1 MKNIIA
7 IFLVSCIA
15 WLSACK
21 SYQVEADVASGEYYY
36 TCSMHPQIME
46 THPGVC
52 PICHMELIKVK
63 RTQTAPDEVKL
74 NDEQIR
80 LANIIVDTIGFSR
93 MGDKFILTAT
103 LTADETQSDVVASR
117 MSGRIDRLYFKNTG
131 EYIKKGQPVFFI
143 YSEDLNNAK
152 QELLALVE
160 KQHSLDNNMVPF
172 KSLIETA
179 RQKLLLLG
187 MSAAQVDELIKTGKS
202 PELTTFY
209 SPVSGYLTELPVMQ
223 GDYVSEGSM
232 VMRIADLSHLWAETQ
247 VYASQSSR
255 IPDNSVVDIEFPDL
269 PGKRI
274 SGRVS
279 FVSPELIPDTRLA
292 LFRVDVNNPDG
303 QLRPGMAAYVIV
315 RPEWK
320 NALTLPVDA
329 VIRDGAKNIVW
340 IQTAPDTFEWRE
352 VQTGG
357 ESNHRIVIV
366 SGLNDGDKVAVSG
379 VYLLNS
385 EYLLKKGQMMA
396 GHQH

>member
-1 MKNIIA
+1 
-7 IFLVSCIA
+7 
-15 WLSACK
+15 
-21 SYQVEADVASGEYYY
+21 
-36 TCSMHPQIME
+36 
-46 THPGVC
+46 
-52 PICHMELIKVK
+52 MELIKVK

-80 LANIIVDTIGFSR
+80 LANIIIDTIGFSR

-103 LTADETQSDVVASR
+103 LTADETRSDVVASR

-131 EYIKKGQPVFFI
+131 EYIKKGQPVFSI

-152 QELLALVE
+152 QELISLVE

-303 QLRPGMAAYVIV
+303 QLRPWMAAYVIV

-385 EYLLKKGQMMA
+385 EYLLKKGQMMG